1 MIVVDASVAAKLF
14 RDEDGTEAAH
24 RLIAEHAGEIAV
36 PDIFAIEVAG
46 VIVRD
51 ANSDKAMAA
60 LQRDKLTALA
70 ALLDSPTLR
79 LVRAG
84 PEEVV
89 AAAGMA
95 MALGHPLK
103 DCIYLALAIGLGCP
117 LVTAD
122 ARFAGRARSMYEGV
136 GVLGEALP

>member
-14 RDEDGTEAAH
+14 RDEDGTETAH
-24 RLIAEHAGEIAV
+24 RLIAEHAGEMAV

-51 ANSDKAMAA
+51 ANSDKAPAA

-70 ALLDSPTLR
+70 ALLGSPALR

-89 AAAGMA
+89 AAANMA
-95 MALGHPLK
+95 IALGHPLK
-103 DCIYLALAIGLGCP
+103 DCLYLALAVGLGCP

-122 ARFAGRARSMYEGV
+122 ARFADRARAMYEDV
-136 GVLGEALP
+136 RVLGEALP